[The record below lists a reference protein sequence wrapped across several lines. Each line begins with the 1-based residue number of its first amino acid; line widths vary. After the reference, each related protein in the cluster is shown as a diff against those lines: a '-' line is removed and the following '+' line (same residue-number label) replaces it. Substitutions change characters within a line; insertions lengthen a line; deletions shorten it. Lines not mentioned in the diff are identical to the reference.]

1 MNHIY
6 TEIFCSEF
14 LYIEIWFTVQ
24 NFGPLEIEH
33 RIILTLVIYDRGIY
47 CDIQLNPRIESMSK
61 AMDFILCK
69 KMGSNYGQK
78 LFVTTKKSA
87 PIPSGL
93 PQKWPTK
100 NRQKQQVIWLEK
112 RLQKFIKAASNSTH
126 ENTNKSDDCTTNRD
140 V

>member
-1 MNHIY
+1 
-6 TEIFCSEF
+6 
-14 LYIEIWFTVQ
+14 
-24 NFGPLEIEH
+24 
-33 RIILTLVIYDRGIY
+33 
-47 CDIQLNPRIESMSK
+47 MSK

-126 ENTNKSDDCTTNRD
+126 ENTKKSDDCTTNRD